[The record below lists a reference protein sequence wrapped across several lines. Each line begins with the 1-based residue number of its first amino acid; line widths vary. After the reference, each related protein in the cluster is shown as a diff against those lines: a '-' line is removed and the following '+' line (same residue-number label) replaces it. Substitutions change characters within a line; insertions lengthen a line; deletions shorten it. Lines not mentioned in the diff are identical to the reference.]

1 MKILFITG
9 SRGEYGY
16 IRPILKLIEK
26 SKSFEYEICVTN
38 MHLLSSYG
46 RSIKEFESDGF
57 KVKHKIYMS
66 YDEYNFT
73 TQIKSLGS
81 FLSSLGDI
89 LENNKPDLI
98 MLAGDRGEQL
108 IGSIAGAFA
117 YIPVAHIQA
126 GELSGNIDGA
136 TRHAIG
142 KFSHIHFASN
152 HDAEQRLLKLGEEP
166 FRVHNVGAPQIDEMI
181 SLKIPTNDEIMG
193 QYNFDLDQSYILFIQ
208 HPVTEDYEHALKQ
221 IKTSIRAL
229 ETFDIPK
236 IVILPNND
244 AGSNIIKN
252 EIQKANNYFTFSN
265 LKREVF
271 MAFLKNCSLVVGNSS
286 CGLLEAP
293 TFKIPA
299 VNIGRRQKG
308 RVRGENVIDV
318 EFEENQIIEAI
329 NKCFDSKFLEYLNK
343 SCKNPY
349 GDGKSSERI
358 LKILSG
364 LKIDDKLVVKTL
376 TY

>member
-1 MKILFITG
+1 
-9 SRGEYGY
+9 
-16 IRPILKLIEK
+16 
-26 SKSFEYEICVTN
+26 
-38 MHLLSSYG
+38 
-46 RSIKEFESDGF
+46 
-57 KVKHKIYMS
+57 
-66 YDEYNFT
+66 
-73 TQIKSLGS
+73 
-81 FLSSLGDI
+81 
-89 LENNKPDLI
+89 
-98 MLAGDRGEQL
+98 
-108 IGSIAGAFA
+108 
-117 YIPVAHIQA
+117 
-126 GELSGNIDGA
+126 
-136 TRHAIG
+136 
-142 KFSHIHFASN
+142 
-152 HDAEQRLLKLGEEP
+152 
-166 FRVHNVGAPQIDEMI
+166 
-181 SLKIPTNDEIMG
+181 
-193 QYNFDLDQSYILFIQ
+193 
-208 HPVTEDYEHALKQ
+208 
-221 IKTSIRAL
+221 
-229 ETFDIPK
+229 
-236 IVILPNND
+236 
-244 AGSNIIKN
+244 
-252 EIQKANNYFTFSN
+252 
-265 LKREVF
+265 